1 MNILFLLLT
10 IISLLGAPI
19 FLILALFNLIRK
31 KPAKKRFKWAGISA
45 LVFISSLVGF
55 GFTMEPPAIPESIEL
70 SIPDYQAEYDINTE
84 IPLSITVFP
93 EHADTSSLEY
103 IASGDTL
110 TFSESS
116 VNTGSAEGSFDVYVK
131 SGDNTSNTLSIN
143 VIDVN
148 AREKALELAAA
159 EEEKQRALEEAE
171 QKRIEAEK
179 AAAEAEQ
186 KRLEEEKAAKEAEQ
200 KRLAEEKAAQEA
212 EQKRLEEE
220 KAAQESEQKRLE
232 EEKAA
237 QEIEQKRLAEEKAAQ
252 EAEQQTTPQ
261 QAQVTQESNSQSNTA
276 PTQNGSNFNTYDNA
290 AQQETSASYV
300 LNTNTHK
307 IHYPSCKSVKK
318 IAPQNYSTSNSSVEE
333 LISQGYKTCGNCF

>member
-186 KRLEEEKAAKEAEQ
+186 KRL
-200 KRLAEEKAAQEA
+200 AEEKAAQEA

-220 KAAQESEQKRLE
+220 KAAQEAEQKRLE

-237 QEIEQKRLAEEKAAQ
+237 QEMEQKRLAEEKAAQ

-300 LNTNTHK
+300 LNTSTHR
-307 IHYPSCKSVKK
+307 IHYPSCKSVKR

>member
-186 KRLEEEKAAKEAEQ
+186 KRLEEEKAA
-200 KRLAEEKAAQEA
+200 QEM
-212 EQKRLEEE
+212 
-220 KAAQESEQKRLE
+220 
-232 EEKAA
+232 
-237 QEIEQKRLAEEKAAQ
+237 EQKRLAEEKAAQ

-300 LNTNTHK
+300 LNTSTHR
-307 IHYPSCKSVKK
+307 IHYPSCKSVKR

>member
-1 MNILFLLLT
+1 MNTLFLLLT
-10 IISLLGAPI
+10 VISLLGAPI

-31 KPAKKRFKWAGISA
+31 KSAKKRFKWAGISA

-186 KRLEEEKAAKEAEQ
+186 KRLEEEKAAQEMEQ
-200 KRLAEEKAAQEA
+200 KRLAGEKHP
-212 EQKRLEEE
+212 QK
-220 KAAQESEQKRLE
+220 
-232 EEKAA
+232 
-237 QEIEQKRLAEEKAAQ
+237 
-252 EAEQQTTPQ
+252 
-261 QAQVTQESNSQSNTA
+261 
-276 PTQNGSNFNTYDNA
+276 
-290 AQQETSASYV
+290 SY
-300 LNTNTHK
+300 
-307 IHYPSCKSVKK
+307 
-318 IAPQNYSTSNSSVEE
+318 Q
-333 LISQGYKTCGNCF
+333 